1 MNDIKAVPIDLNEF
15 LESFSYQ
22 NYHRHSSYSNTQTP
36 DSGAMNEDY
45 AKRAKEL
52 NHSIISSCEHGFQGN
67 YWETFNLAKQYN
79 LKFIFCAE
87 AYWVKNRFDK
97 DRTNSHIILSAKNEN
112 GRRAINRI
120 LSDANIEGYYY
131 KARVDLELLLSLPPK
146 DVFVTSA
153 CIAFWKYE
161 DINNIVLKLH
171 NHFKENFMLEV
182 QYHNTDSQKKL
193 NKHILKLSKKHNINI
208 IMGCDSHYIIEK
220 QSYDRDY
227 ILEYK
232 HIKYEDEDGWFMDY
246 PSTKEAF
253 NRFKKQGI
261 LTDLE
266 ILNAINNTNIFLTF
280 ENFDDLDIFN
290 PKKIKLPSL
299 HPEKTQKEKN
309 EIYKK
314 IIIKEFNNYK
324 KENNLTKE
332 EMKIYQ
338 EGIKNEVQ
346 TVINTK
352 MADYFIL
359 DYNLVKDAVKHG
371 GIITKSGRGSGVSY
385 FTNTLLGFSKVDRF
399 IVPVHLYPERFM
411 SETRILQT
419 MSLPD
424 LDLNLGNPEVF
435 AESQERLL
443 GKGHSYPMIA
453 YGTLKVKSAWKMYS
467 GANGIEFDI
476 TNEISNQ
483 IDKYEE
489 DLKHASED
497 EKDTISIYDYVDEKY
512 HQLLKESE
520 KYQGIIMDKK
530 KHACGY
536 LIYSGNIKEEIG
548 LIKCKSET
556 TKKEYIVAL
565 IDGKM
570 ADSYK
575 FLKNDLL
582 KVDVVRTNKMI
593 ADRIGIKEP
602 SIRELMKLVKDNKKV
617 WDIYK
622 NGFTLGVN
630 QIEKKGTRKKAQKY
644 LPQNE
649 AELTCFIAGIRPS
662 FKSMYPIFEK
672 RQPFS
677 YGIKSFDKI
686 IQTEFIKDSF
696 IFFQEQLMGALAYA
710 GIPMDETYGLI
721 KAISKKQ
728 KKLIMS
734 YKDTF
739 LNGFTN
745 KLVKNEN
752 MTKEDAK
759 ETSSKIWTI
768 IEDSAQYG
776 FNASHAYCMCCDSLY
791 GAYYKSHYP
800 FEFYEVMLNVYSQ
813 KGKKDKVAD
822 FKTEMSEAFN
832 IKEGKMKFRLDN
844 RKFTLDKE
852 KQYIHP
858 ALVGVKGIGIKDSE
872 ELYELRNN
880 KYNNF
885 MELLIDIKE
894 KTSVNKGKLDTLIK
908 LDYFSEFGKSKK
920 LLKIK
925 DIMNSLYSKQ
935 QINKNKLIE
944 LDLTQDLIK
953 KYAKKETAK
962 LFKDIDM
969 EGMIKELVTNIPNK
983 DISIKD
989 KLSAEIEYLGYPTT
1003 TISKA
1008 SNGFYFVLELQIF
1021 KNKRSI
1027 TYYPKVYNI
1036 KNGEIKKMKIKDYIL
1051 FSENPFKE
1059 GNIIKVLEDHK
1070 ESKRKKDENGKW
1082 HQSKTEFNEVVDL
1095 WEVY

>member
-1 MNDIKAVPIDLNEF
+1 MNKISEVPIDIN
-15 LESFSYQ
+15 SFIDTLPFQ
-22 NYHRHSSYSNTQTP
+22 NYHRHTSYSNTQTP

-52 NHSIISSCEHGFQGN
+52 NQGIISSCEHGFQGN
-67 YWETFNLAKQYN
+67 YWETYDLAKKYN

-120 LSDANIEGYYY
+120 LSHANIEGYYH
-131 KARVDLELLLSLPPK
+131 KPRVDLELLLSLPPK

-161 DINNIVLKLH
+161 DIDEIVLKLY

-182 QYHNTDSQKKL
+182 QYHNTSSQKEL
-193 NKHILKLSKKHNINI
+193 NKHILQLSKKFNIDI

-220 QSYDRDY
+220 QEYDRDY

-232 HIKYEDEDGWFMDY
+232 HIKYGDEDGWFMDY
-246 PSTKEAF
+246 PSATEAYK
-253 NRFKKQGI
+253 RFKKQGI
-261 LTDLE
+261 LDNLE

-280 ENFDDLDIFN
+280 EDFDNLDIFN

-299 HPEKTQKEKN
+299 YPNKTQKEKDN
-309 EIYKK
+309 IYKR
-314 IIIKEFNNYK
+314 IVIQEFNKYK
-324 KENNLTKE
+324 KENNLNRE
-332 EMKIYQ
+332 EIKKYQ
-338 EGIKNEVQ
+338 EGIKNEVR

-359 DYNLVKDAVKHG
+359 DYNLVKDAIKHG

-399 IVPVHLYPERFM
+399 VAPVHLYPERFM

-453 YGTLKVKSAWKMYS
+453 YGTLKAKSAWKMYS

-483 IDKYEE
+483 IGKYEE
-489 DLKHASED
+489 DLKHVSDD
-497 EKDTISIYDYVDEKY
+497 EKDTINIYDYVDKKY

-530 KHACGY
+530 KHPCGY

-548 LIKCKSET
+548 LIKCKSPS

-570 ADSYK
+570 ADAYK

-582 KVDVVRTNKMI
+582 KVDVVKTNKMI
-593 ADRIGIKEP
+593 ANRIGIKEP
-602 SIRELMKLVKDNKKV
+602 SIRELMKLVKNNNKV

-630 QIEKKGTRKKAQKY
+630 QIEKIGTRKKAQNY
-644 LPQNE
+644 LPKNE

-662 FKSMYPIFEK
+662 FKSMYPIFERREK
-672 RQPFS
+672 FD
-677 YGIKSFDKI
+677 YGIKSFDDI

-696 IFFQEQLMGALAYA
+696 IFFQEQLMSALAYA

-721 KAISKKQ
+721 KAISKK
-728 KKLIMS
+728 KKKFIMS
-734 YKDTF
+734 YKDVF

-745 KLVKNEN
+745 KLVANEN
-752 MTKEDAK
+752 MDTEQAK
-759 ETSSKIWTI
+759 ETSNKIWTI
-768 IEDSAQYG
+768 IEDSARYG

-800 FEFYEVMLNVYSQ
+800 YEFYEIMLNVYSE
-813 KGKKDKVAD
+813 KGKKDKVGE
-822 FKTEMSEAFN
+822 FKTEMLEAFQ
-832 IKEGKMKFRLDN
+832 IKEGNLKFGLDN
-844 RKFTLDKE
+844 REFTLDKE
-852 KQYIHP
+852 NQCIHP
-858 ALVGVKGIGIKDSE
+858 SLVGIKGIGIKNAE
-872 ELYELRNN
+872 ELYMLKNN
-880 KYNNF
+880 KYNSF
-885 MELLIDIKE
+885 IDVIKDIKSN
-894 KTSVNKGKLDTLIK
+894 TSVNDGKLKVLIK
-908 LDYFSEFGKSKK
+908 LDYFSEFGKSQK
-920 LLKIK
+920 LLDLLDIYNNLSGRKQISKTQLEELNLTKELMDKYSNKI
-925 DIMNSLYSKQ
+925 
-935 QINKNKLIE
+935 
-944 LDLTQDLIK
+944 
-953 KYAKKETAK
+953 TAK
-962 LFKDIDM
+962 LYKEIDI
-969 EGMIKELVTNIPNK
+969 EGLVKSLVNEVKNK
-983 DISIKD
+983 DIKLNEKLKAELELLGYISTTIPSLNENLVYIRKVD
-989 KLSAEIEYLGYPTT
+989 KFQNKKSYTFYTTIYNIRTGEEKRYRVNDYKIYIEY
-1003 TISKA
+1003 
-1008 SNGFYFVLELQIF
+1008 
-1021 KNKRSI
+1021 
-1027 TYYPKVYNI
+1027 
-1036 KNGEIKKMKIKDYIL
+1036 
-1051 FSENPFKE
+1051 PFKE
-1059 GNIIKVLEDHK
+1059 GDIIKICDEHK
-1070 ESKRKKDENGKW
+1070 ANKKKKIDGKW
-1082 HQSKTEFNEVVDL
+1082 TILKNEFNNMLDWYEI
-1095 WEVY
+1095 Y